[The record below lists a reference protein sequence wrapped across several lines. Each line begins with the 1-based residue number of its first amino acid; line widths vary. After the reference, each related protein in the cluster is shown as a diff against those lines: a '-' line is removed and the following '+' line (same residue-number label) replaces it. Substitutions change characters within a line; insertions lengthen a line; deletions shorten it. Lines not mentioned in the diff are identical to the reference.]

1 MEGSRFSLPG
11 WRLPRSGF
19 PWPMWLRIR
28 VGDSVNSCLA
38 SQRGRGGHLEI
49 FADCVQTH
57 HLHTDIY
64 FFLGLSA
71 EKTWKQ
77 FTLIETGK
85 PSLQILVS
93 STVLPGKMVYS
104 RNVPGASRGARKKAS
119 AQANTHTKNNTL
131 TDYVEGHKNQQKG
144 CQWPKPE
151 WYEQQNTWGNIRL

>member
-1 MEGSRFSLPG
+1 MSEGRIPVLAARVETTEKRVSVTHVVTDQG
-11 WRLPRSGF
+11 WRH
-19 PWPMWLRIR
+19 
-28 VGDSVNSCLA
+28 SVNSCLA

-57 HLHTDIY
+57 HLAYRHL
-64 FFLGLSA
+64 FLGLSA

-119 AQANTHTKNNTL
+119 AQANTHKKQ
-131 TDYVEGHKNQQKG
+131 YVDGL
-144 CQWPKPE
+144 C
-151 WYEQQNTWGNIRL
+151 